1 MESRDSVGGAMA
13 EEGKG
18 LPADRRVDAVKFR
31 DADFC

>member
-1 MESRDSVGGAMA
+1 MA